1 MTQSKLLSL
10 FRLTYA
16 LQAKLPCELRDI
28 VYNHVFDANTMRE
41 VHDYVFGSLD
51 MKMDMIEVPL
61 SSWPLY
67 LYGGYT
73 DEHIR
78 VELIRYFCEHDP
90 HLAVQHPRDLGAL
103 LRKEILASGIRLE
116 HCALSAL
123 QVSGCIHLRTVD
135 EFLDPKTIL
144 SEFAPL
150 LSASQNFAASF
161 RLTFHLHPYTDDIL
175 DHLEE
180 IASENRKFR
189 FEYLAV
195 RMRNLGPAVRHI
207 EERLKESGAS
217 RKVEVKLEFKRARHE
232 DVVLEVSD
240 EMMRSGWH
248 GGKWAHLIIGWDE
261 CNQIRR

>member
-16 LQAKLPCELRDI
+16 LQTKLPRELRDI
-28 VYNHVFDANTMRE
+28 IYNHVFDAPTMRE
-41 VHDYVFGSLD
+41 IHDYVFGSLD
-51 MKMDMIEVPL
+51 MKMDMIDVPL

-73 DEHIR
+73 DEQIR
-78 VELIRYFCEHDP
+78 LELIQYFCEHDP
-90 HLAVQHPRDLGAL
+90 HLTVQHPRDLGAL
-103 LRKEILASGIRLE
+103 LRKDIFASGIRLE
-116 HCALSAL
+116 QCAISAL
-123 QVSGCIHLRTVD
+123 KVSGCIRLRTGD
-135 EFLDPKTIL
+135 AFLDPKTIL
-144 SEFAPL
+144 SEFALL

-161 RLTFHLHPYTDDIL
+161 KLTFHLHPYTDDIP

-180 IASENRKFR
+180 IAYEDQKFR

-207 EERLKESGAS
+207 EEHLKESGAS
-217 RKVEVKLEFKRARHE
+217 RKVEVKLEFKRERHE

-248 GGKWAHLIIGWDE
+248 GGKWAHLITGWDE
-261 CNQIRR
+261 WNQMRR